1 MLSGIGKRKGLARK
15 NAAVVIGTTGILLAA
30 GVFLAG
36 SEQQA
41 AFESALA
48 EVTKGYYEI
57 EENESSSLSKKFAAE
72 ADKKKY
78 RQRSRINF
86 FLKNASMQKVLC
98 KNCKKNIRKM
108 KSRENCFY
116 YWR

>member
-1 MLSGIGKRKGLARK
+1 M
-15 NAAVVIGTTGILLAA
+15 VIGTTGILLAA

-72 ADKKKY
+72 ADKKVQTKK
-78 RQRSRINF
+78 QINF
-86 FLKNASMQKVLC
+86 FLKMRAC
-98 KNCKKNIRKM
+98 RK
-108 KSRENCFY
+108 CFAKTAKRIY
-116 YWR
+116 ER

>member
-15 NAAVVIGTTGILLAA
+15 NAAVVIGTMGILLAA

-57 EENESSSLSKKFAAE
+57 EENESSSLPKESAAE
-72 ADKKKY
+72 ADKKSTDKEADK
-78 RQRSRINF
+78 F
-86 FLKNASMQKVLC
+86 FLKKCGQAESALQKL
-98 KNCKKNIRKM
+98 KRNIRKM
-108 KSRENCFY
+108 KSRENCFC

>member
-15 NAAVVIGTTGILLAA
+15 KCSGGDWNYGILLAA

-57 EENESSSLSKKFAAE
+57 EENESSFVVKEICKQKRMKKST
-72 ADKKKY
+72 DKE
-78 RQRSRINF
+78 SR
-86 FLKNASMQKVLC
+86 
-98 KNCKKNIRKM
+98 
-108 KSRENCFY
+108 
-116 YWR
+116 